1 MTGSDIDELNV
12 LSDEPAIM
20 YCLSVYEDELNEIGE
35 RIEEF
40 IRERDSYNLSY
51 SQLAMDV
58 LEYLYTYAD
67 EGEDE

>member
-20 YCLSVYEDELNEIGE
+20 YCLSVYEDELSEIGE